1 MPRDWAF
8 WHDGGAE
15 MNRLW
20 AIATNTFREAV
31 RDKVL
36 HSILFFAV
44 LLLGVSLAMREVT
57 IGDQAKVVRG
67 VALGGISVLG
77 AVIAIFLGIGL
88 VYKEIERKTIYTLA
102 SKPIPRWQLLLGKYV
117 GLWIT
122 LAVEIAI
129 LAALYTVIVGAQQGI
144 PSQEIYLAMGLL
156 MMELTL
162 LTAWAT
168 LFSAFAE
175 PLYASAYTICIYLIG
190 HFVDDLKLF
199 GEQSQNPAFR
209 DVMLAL
215 YRVLPNLEM
224 FNIRTAAV
232 HGVPIPMA
240 EVGWAGLY
248 CAAYTV
254 VVLSAAMW
262 VFERRDFK

>member
-1 MPRDWAF
+1 MS
-8 WHDGGAE
+8 
-15 MNRLW
+15 RLW

-44 LLLGVSLAMREVT
+44 LLLGISLAMREVT

-67 VALGGISVLG
+67 VALGGISLL
-77 AVIAIFLGIGL
+77 ASMIAIFLGIGL

-102 SKPIPRWQLLLGKYV
+102 SKPMPRWLLLLGKYL
-117 GLWIT
+117 GLWMT
-122 LAVEIAI
+122 LAVEVAI
-129 LAALYTVIVGAQQGI
+129 LAALYTVIVGAQQGL
-144 PSQEIYLAMGLL
+144 PSGEIYLSIGML

-168 LFSAFAE
+168 LFSSFAE
-175 PLYASAYTICIYLIG
+175 PIYASAYTVSIFLIG

-199 GEQSQNPAFR
+199 GEKSENPAFKEL
-209 DVMLAL
+209 MLAL

-232 HGVPIPMA
+232 HGIVVPMS
-240 EVGWAGLY
+240 EVAWAGVY
-248 CAAYTV
+248 CVAYSTA
-254 VVLSAAMW
+254 VLAAAMW